1 MAAFDRAPA
10 ATCNT
15 LRTYHLL
22 STGVTSATR
31 SSSHG
36 QGGGSPTS
44 RGHHSLARSPLSTRV
59 RAVFTVISYSPVAYT
74 VNAASNRRRRLVP
87 SRVASRRVRL
97 VHVYV
102 ISVVT
107 SRARYRSAT
116 RFLQIVRDRRQLG
129 RRYVSRDRAHRR
141 GNAVVVA
148 CRCPL
153 PPCHASRASLVNAS
167 ARCERMHRLTL
178 CRDGE

>member
-87 SRVASRRVRL
+87 SRVASRP
-97 VHVYV
+97 
-102 ISVVT
+102 
-107 SRARYRSAT
+107 SRTRIRNIRRNVARALSLRDPVLTDCARQAAT
-116 RFLQIVRDRRQLG
+116 WKKIRIAG
-129 RRYVSRDRAHRR
+129 
-141 GNAVVVA
+141 
-148 CRCPL
+148 
-153 PPCHASRASLVNAS
+153 
-167 ARCERMHRLTL
+167 
-178 CRDGE
+178 